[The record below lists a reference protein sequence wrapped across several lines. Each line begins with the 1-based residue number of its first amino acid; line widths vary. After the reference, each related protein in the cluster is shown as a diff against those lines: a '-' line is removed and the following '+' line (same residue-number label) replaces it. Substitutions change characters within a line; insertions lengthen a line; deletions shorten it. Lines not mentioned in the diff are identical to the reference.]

1 MKVNTELCVDLKTHL
16 QNDVLVKPGRDYVGI
31 LRRDIPSEE
40 FGPDDGHYSF
50 IETVSPAAP
59 KRNPKVYGCELFTI
73 TLRDNGTLRLN
84 VKPIKAGPDF
94 SIDGFALRMS
104 DEIRRALPGLVEMNR
119 TRE

>member
-16 QNDVLVKPGRDYVGI
+16 QNDVLMKPGRDYVGI

-50 IETVSPAAP
+50 IETVPPAAP

-73 TLRDNGTLRLN
+73 TLRDDGSLRLN
-84 VKPIKAGPDF
+84 VKPIKAGTDF

-104 DEIRRALPGLVEMNR
+104 DEIRRALPGLVGEGR
-119 TRE
+119 

>member
-16 QNDVLVKPGRDYVGI
+16 QNDVLMKPGRDYVGI

-73 TLRDNGTLRLN
+73 TLRDNGTLRIN
-84 VKPIKAGPDF
+84 VKPIEAGPDF

-104 DEIRRALPGLVEMNR
+104 DEIRRALPGLVGEGK
-119 TRE
+119 

>member
-16 QNDVLVKPGRDYVGI
+16 QNDVLMKPGRDYVGI

-40 FGPDDGHYSF
+40 FGPDDSHYSF
-50 IETVSPAAP
+50 IETVPPVAP

-104 DEIRRALPGLVEMNR
+104 DEIRRALPGLVGEGR
-119 TRE
+119 

>member
-16 QNDVLVKPGRDYVGI
+16 QNDVLMKPGRDYVGI

-50 IETVSPAAP
+50 IETVPPAAP

-104 DEIRRALPGLVEMNR
+104 DEIRRALPGLVGEGR
-119 TRE
+119 